1 MTFAHIYIHLYE
13 DLSPNTFI
21 SIHKYIHITCTQ
33 YIDLQF
39 CIYSFVHRLMTIYKM
54 GIIFHDC
61 FIIKF
66 ITYLKRHLFIDLQH
80 ILFTYTFG
88 IRLYID
94 VQKPRITIVGLYKYH
109 TLLNHIIK

>member
-33 YIDLQF
+33 YIDLQL
-39 CIYSFVHRLMTIYKM
+39 CIYLFVHRLMTIHKM
-54 GIIFHDC
+54 GIIVRDC

-66 ITYLKRHLFIDLQH
+66 ITYLKRHLLIDLQH
-80 ILFTYTFG
+80 ILFTYTIG
-88 IRLYID
+88 IRLYIEHAKAKD
-94 VQKPRITIVGLYKYH
+94 YHCRFIQVSYTLKPY
-109 TLLNHIIK
+109 N